1 MLTKN
6 KKTVVIIVLTIST
19 LLIDLIPL
27 MLLRE
32 FMNSSDEWYPSS
44 IFRLTIKMGFF
55 FWGWLPILC
64 LSGYAFKQIRNWNVF
79 SKFLK
84 VTVIIVLLMSVLFA
98 LLWLLGLL
106 FFPSIPLG

>member
-32 FMNSSDEWYPSS
+32 FM